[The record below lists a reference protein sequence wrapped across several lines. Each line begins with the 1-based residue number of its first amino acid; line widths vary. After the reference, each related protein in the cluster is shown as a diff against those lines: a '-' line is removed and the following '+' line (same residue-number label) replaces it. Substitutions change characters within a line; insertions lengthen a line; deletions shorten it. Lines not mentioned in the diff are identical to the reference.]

1 MRLSRE
7 VAREAAILSLSI
19 PIRSRPMFQ
28 DDFAGCSGMISLG
41 YRVRSF
47 GFLHGGAD
55 ASREDANAPLP
66 RNASFED
73 RRGWDNEI
81 ARHVR
86 VAPSTVR

>member
-7 VAREAAILSLSI
+7 VAREAAMMSLSI

-28 DDFAGCSGMISLG
+28 DDFAGRSGMISLG

-73 RRGWDNEI
+73 RRGWGQRDCPPRTGC
-81 ARHVR
+81 AV
-86 VAPSTVR
+86 TVR